1 MGASQRRKGA
11 TWERELANRWRD
23 RFGFDTKRGIGQ
35 MRDATEVSDVEG
47 LPGFWVEA
55 KCGAMPNPR
64 AALAQ
69 AQAACG
75 DRPLWCVAVVKDDR
89 RPPFVTMSL
98 DDFEDV
104 LGELYSLKGLTRAVN
119 DNAET
124 KAAA

>member
-11 TWERELANRWRD
+11 TWERDLATRWRT
-23 RFGFDTKRGIGQ
+23 RFGFATKRGIGQ
-35 MRDATEVSDVEG
+35 MRDAAEVSDVDG

-69 AQAACG
+69 ALAACG

-89 RPPFVTMSL
+89 REPFVTMTL

-104 LGELYSLKGLTRAVN
+104 LGELYALKGLLAVN
-119 DNAET
+119 DNKEAV
-124 KAAA
+124 